1 MGIFRLVAFTQIHP
15 FIKPTFV
22 SSSSTMVM
30 RPAASFTL
38 RLLDSDGTSI
48 PRIGWGNGTGQA
60 LKSAVECSRLALEN
74 GIRHIDTAQIYYNEE
89 KPSKVSWYL

>member
-1 MGIFRLVAFTQIHP
+1 
-15 FIKPTFV
+15 
-22 SSSSTMVM
+22 MVM
-30 RPAASFTL
+30 RPAVSFTL
-38 RLLDSDGTSI
+38 SLLDGTSI
-48 PRIGWGNGTGQA
+48 PRIGWGNGTTGQA